1 MQNDVL
7 QIAHRGYI
15 KIENT
20 VDGIVQASKV
30 VSIVECD
37 VRFNTNRE
45 IILCHDR
52 EDRNFKKN
60 ETLEDLCK
68 LSESMSLMID
78 IKAFGI
84 LPSIEIADSV
94 QSIIIKYPQHKYYMC
109 SFNEFCVKRLLEL
122 RQSTNIS
129 QKIGII
135 SSGIPI
141 SMFEHLDGVD
151 FVSLDYNSV
160 CEEIVELLHKNKKQV
175 FTWTVNS
182 LEMQKYVTA
191 VCRVDGIIYDLL

>member
-1 MQNDVL
+1 
-7 QIAHRGYI
+7 
-15 KIENT
+15 
-20 VDGIVQASKV
+20 
-30 VSIVECD
+30 
-37 VRFNTNRE
+37 
-45 IILCHDR
+45 
-52 EDRNFKKN
+52 
-60 ETLEDLCK
+60 
-68 LSESMSLMID
+68 MSLMID

-94 QSIIIKYPQHKYYMC
+94 HNIIIKYPRHKYYLC

-122 RQSTNIS
+122 RQSTNIKH
-129 QKIGII
+129 KIGII

-160 CEEIVELLHKNKKQV
+160 CEEIVDLLHKNEKQV

-182 LEMQKYVTA
+182 LEMQKYVTDF
-191 VCRVDGIIYDLL
+191 CRVDGIIYDLL